1 MFKKYLPLFI
11 IFLFLI
17 SFVFPKNLSAATAVS
32 IIDYPPIISEGEN
45 FNISV
50 SISDATDGTNYLRAD
65 LFKEGT
71 TNYFGET
78 FNGSIWYG
86 GSTGQNYL
94 PVVITS
100 GLGSGMLQAR
110 IGTPS
115 TSEYTGPGNYKL
127 KVRRYYGQTGSSYI
141 FSNTVD
147 IQIVSESP
155 TVTPSATPNTTLSPT
170 STPTIEPTKSP
181 SPTPTASPTVSTAV
195 PTTTPTIIPSVTATP
210 IVTTNPTQ
218 TPIATVSPK
227 PHNEHN
233 KHHEFRLPF
242 KFKCEYESHDFKFKK
257 VNFRYYSFHFRRD

>member
-11 IFLFLI
+11 IFLFPISLI
-17 SFVFPKNLSAATAVS
+17 FPKNLSAAAAVS
-32 IIDYPPIISEGEN
+32 IIDYPPVISVGQN
-45 FNISV
+45 FNIDV
-50 SISDATDGTNYLRAD
+50 TISDATDGTNYLRAD

-94 PVVITS
+94 PVEIS
-100 GLGSGMLQAR
+100 GGLGSGMLQAR

-115 TSEYTGPGNYKL
+115 ASEYTGPGNYKL
-127 KVRRYYGQTGSSYI
+127 KIRRYYGQTGSSYI

-155 TVTPSATPNTTLSPT
+155 TVAPSA
-170 STPTIEPTKSP
+170 TPTIEPTASP
-181 SPTPTASPTVSTAV
+181 TIGPTVVPTPTPTQM
-195 PTTTPTIIPSVTATP
+195 PSVTASP
-210 IVTTNPTQ
+210 IATAKPTQ
-218 TPIATVSPK
+218 TPIITVSPK

-233 KHHEFRLPF
+233 EHHEFRFPF
-242 KFKCEYESHDFKFKK
+242 RFKCEYERHDFKFKK
-257 VNFRYYSFHFRRD
+257 INFKYYSFHFRRD